1 MADIAMQTIYLAKA
15 AESLAS
21 AAADH
26 AAGRYNSCA
35 NRCYYACFQA
45 AVAALIGADI
55 MPRGM
60 NGEWGHEF
68 VRSEFEGMLIGR
80 RKLYSADL
88 RGEILTLSR
97 LRATG
102 DYEGKHVSRAQSG
115 RALRRARQLVTAVQ
129 SEEQSQ

>member
-21 AAADH
+21 PAADH
-26 AAGRYNSCA
+26 TAGRYNSCA

-55 MPRGM
+55 TPHGSQTQW
-60 NGEWGHEF
+60 EHDF
-68 VRSEFEGMLIGR
+68 VRAQFEGTLIGR

-88 RGEILTLSR
+88 RGTLQALYA
-97 LRATG
+97 LRIIG
-102 DYEGKHVSRAQSG
+102 DYSTVEVSRTQSS
-115 RALRRARQLVTAVQ
+115 RALPHAITFVNKVLGRGV
-129 SEEQSQ
+129 